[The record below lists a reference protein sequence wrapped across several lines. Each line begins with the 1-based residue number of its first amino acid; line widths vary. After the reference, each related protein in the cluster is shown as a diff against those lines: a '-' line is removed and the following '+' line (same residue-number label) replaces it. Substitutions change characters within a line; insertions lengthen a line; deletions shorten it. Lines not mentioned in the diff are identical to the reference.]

1 MRIRTA
7 LNNVMT
13 GIGRPVHTK
22 KLHKL
27 KYIIIGHKK
36 MLMHKKF
43 LLSHMILFVF
53 VYTYSAHTN
62 TNTQKSWMEQ
72 GTGERKKRAHTK
84 NVLFYIIIIITQIF
98 SYRYKCV
105 PLYEHIISFF
115 L

>member
-22 KLHKL
+22 NLHKL

-53 VYTYSAHTN
+53 VYTY
-62 TNTQKSWMEQ
+62 TQKSWMEQ
-72 GTGERKKRAHTK
+72 QHTGERKKRAHTK

-98 SYRYKCV
+98 SYKDTLYATV